1 MLLLLCSGP
10 KLLTALQSLLLQLWG
25 GVLYQEG
32 EIGHFLVSS
41 PTSALLSLL
50 ALALG
55 KDKLLLPLQLPP
67 RNDGE
72 GRTF

>member
-10 KLLTALQSLLLQLWG
+10 KLLTALQRLLLRRWG
-25 GVLYQEG
+25 GVLHQEG
-32 EIGHFLVSS
+32 EIGHFLVCS
-41 PTSALLSLL
+41 PMSALLSLL